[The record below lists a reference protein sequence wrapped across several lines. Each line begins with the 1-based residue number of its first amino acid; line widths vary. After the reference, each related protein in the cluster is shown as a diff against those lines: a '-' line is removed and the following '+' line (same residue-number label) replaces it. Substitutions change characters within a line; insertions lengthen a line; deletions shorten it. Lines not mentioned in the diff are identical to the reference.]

1 MTSRVRPVLC
11 SRRSACSDSR
21 VGTAPTDD
29 GDLDR
34 LLQRIAAD
42 VEARRPPAG
51 MRTRIVAVDGLG
63 GAGKSSFARHLARA
77 LGATIVE
84 TDDFASWENPV
95 DWWPRLIEELLLP
108 ISRNE
113 TARFERSVWGPD
125 MEPETRE
132 VDAAEI
138 LILEG
143 VTASR
148 EAFRPYLTY
157 AIWVESPPELRLRRG
172 LERDGEDAL
181 EAWREWMVEEDR
193 YRERERPDER
203 ADLVVRG
210 DADLWT

>member
-1 MTSRVRPVLC
+1 M
-11 SRRSACSDSR
+11 
-21 VGTAPTDD
+21 GTAPTPD

-34 LLQRIAAD
+34 LLERIAAEL
-42 VEARRPPAG
+42 EARRPPAG

-63 GAGKSSFARHLARA
+63 GAGKSSFARRLARA
-77 LGATIVE
+77 LRGTIVQ

-95 DWWPRLIEELLLP
+95 DWWPRLIEELLVP